1 MQIVYKG
8 LIYYTMADYKSNEE
22 LFIKYQKSRDIDL
35 RNKIV
40 LNNRKLIYP
49 VINKFYNPKSNEYEE
64 LEQEAFICLIKAVEN
79 YDPNLGFEFSTYAT
93 KCLYAINDNKLRY
106 KAEISLDTPIKNS
119 LDDDIDLIDTIEDEE
134 IDIESEIMYSCLN
147 DRIKSILK
155 EDEYKVIKYIYFY
168 ELTLAK
174 IQVLIDK
181 PISQVRKL
189 KYTALRKIKND
200 PDFQEYRYYEASQY
214 NINYISAYDYSKPKV
229 QTSNI
234 ANPVWQTV
242 LQREKRDK
250 KVIKGIFKN

>member
-1 MQIVYKG
+1 MI
-8 LIYYTMADYKSNEE
+8 DYKSNDE
-22 LFIKYQKSRDIDL
+22 LFLKYQKTRGIDI

-49 VINKFYNPKSNEYEE
+49 VINKFFNPKLNDYEE

-93 KCLYAINDNKLRY
+93 KCLYGINNNKMTY

-119 LDDDIDLIDTIEDEE
+119 VDDEINLIDTIEDED
-134 IDIESEIMYSCLN
+134 IDIESEIMFSCLN

-155 EDEYKVIKYIYFY
+155 DDEYKVIKYIYFY
-168 ELTLAK
+168 ELTFAK

-181 PISQVRKL
+181 PIGQVRKL
-189 KYTALRKIKND
+189 KYDALRKIKND
-200 PDFQEYRYYEASQY
+200 PDFQEYRDYETSQF
-214 NINYISAYDYSKPKV
+214 NIEYISTYDYSKPKV

-234 ANPVWQTV
+234 ANPVWQVV

>member
-8 LIYYTMADYKSNEE
+8 LMYYTMADYKSNDE
-22 LFIKYQKSRDIDL
+22 LFIKYQETRDIDL

-40 LNNRKLIYP
+40 LHNRKLIYP

-93 KCLYAINDNKLRY
+93 KCLYAINNHKLTY
-106 KAEISLDTPIKNS
+106 KAEISLDTPIKKSVDEN
-119 LDDDIDLIDTIEDEE
+119 INLIDTIEDEG

-147 DRIKSILK
+147 DRIKSILS

-174 IQVLIDK
+174 IRVLINKPMDK
-181 PISQVRKL
+181 VRKL

-200 PDFQEYRYYEASQY
+200 PDFQDYRDYETSQF
-214 NINYISAYDYSKPKV
+214 NIEYISAYDYSKPKV